1 MGGDNFKILWGDTAV
16 MRGHI
21 ELMGGSPSPLTRKNP
36 EKTGLFYPVAMAI
49 TTQRVF
55 VSMLLNMSHFKKFL
69 ASLLVSICG
78 KF

>member
-1 MGGDNFKILWGDTAV
+1 MGGTILRFYGGDTAV

-21 ELMGGSPSPLTRKNP
+21 ELMGGSPSPLTRENP

-49 TTQRVF
+49 TTQGVF

>member
-1 MGGDNFKILWGDTAV
+1 MGGTILRFYGG
-16 MRGHI
+16 GHSCY
-21 ELMGGSPSPLTRKNP
+21 EGAHRAHGGSPSPLTRENP

-49 TTQRVF
+49 TTQGVF